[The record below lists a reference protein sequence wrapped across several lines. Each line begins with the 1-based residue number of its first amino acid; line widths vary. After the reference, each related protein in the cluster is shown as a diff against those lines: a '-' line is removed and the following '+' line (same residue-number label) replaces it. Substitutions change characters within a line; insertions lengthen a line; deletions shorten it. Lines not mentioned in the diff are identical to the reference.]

1 LADFSAEMD
10 VAIIGAGVVGCAM
23 ARRFALEG
31 ARVCVLEAAPDILSG
46 ASKANSAILHT
57 GFDAPPGSLELSCMQ
72 DAYDEYMEIRE
83 AMNLPVLETGAM
95 VAAWTEDEEAR
106 LPDLLAQAQGN
117 GVTDTRIISRDEAL
131 AREPALA
138 GHVRGA
144 LLVPREHVID
154 PWSAPLAYATQA
166 KALGAE
172 FRFNAPLTGARRDGD
187 TWQLETGAGSLMAK
201 TVVNCA
207 GLYGD
212 KVEEIL
218 TGTPSFEIR
227 PRKGQFVV
235 FDKAASQHLRTIL
248 LPVPNERTKGVVLTR
263 TAFGNL
269 LVGPT
274 AEEQEARDR
283 PDVTTPEL
291 EMLISKAVELVPA
304 LQNMPVTAV
313 YAGLRPASE
322 RKEYRVH
329 ADADLGYYCAGG
341 IRSTGLTAALGIAR
355 HVFALWSES
364 HSLAWSK
371 PNDTMAPSMPNLA
384 EHLPRDYQIPG
395 HDGIVCHC
403 EMVTAREIRAAFDSQ
418 LPPGDF
424 GGLRRRTRCAMG
436 RCQGFNCLGRIAS
449 LAEGKLR
456 APILPEDAS

>member
-1 LADFSAEMD
+1 
-10 VAIIGAGVVGCAM
+10 M

-131 AREPALA
+131 SREPALA
-138 GHVRGA
+138 DHVRGA

-371 PNDTMAPSMPNLA
+371 PNDSMAPSMPNLA

>member
-1 LADFSAEMD
+1 MD

-304 LQNMPVTAV
+304 LQDMPVTAV

-371 PNDTMAPSMPNLA
+371 PNDTLAPSMPNLA

>member
-1 LADFSAEMD
+1 MD

-304 LQNMPVTAV
+304 LQDMPVTAV

-371 PNDTMAPSMPNLA
+371 PNDSMAPSMPNLA

-456 APILPEDAS
+456 TPILPEDAS

>member
-1 LADFSAEMD
+1 MD

-304 LQNMPVTAV
+304 LQDMPVTAV

>member
-1 LADFSAEMD
+1 MADFSAEMD

-131 AREPALA
+131 ARETALA

-304 LQNMPVTAV
+304 LQDMPVTAV

-371 PNDTMAPSMPNLA
+371 PNDTMPPSMPNLA

>member
-1 LADFSAEMD
+1 MD

-131 AREPALA
+131 TREPALA

-304 LQNMPVTAV
+304 LQDMPVTAV

>member
-1 LADFSAEMD
+1 MD

-106 LPDLLAQAQGN
+106 LPELLAQAQGN

-304 LQNMPVTAV
+304 LHDMPVTAV

-371 PNDTMAPSMPNLA
+371 PNDTLAPSMPNLA

>member
-1 LADFSAEMD
+1 MD

-304 LQNMPVTAV
+304 LQDMPVTAV

-371 PNDTMAPSMPNLA
+371 PNDTMPPSMPNLA

-436 RCQGFNCLGRIAS
+436 RCQGFNCLWRIAS

>member
-1 LADFSAEMD
+1 
-10 VAIIGAGVVGCAM
+10 M

>member
-1 LADFSAEMD
+1 MD

-57 GFDAPPGSLELSCMQ
+57 GFDAPPDSLELSCMQ
-72 DAYDEYMEIRE
+72 AAYDEYMEIRQS
-83 AMNLPVLETGAM
+83 MNLPVLETGAM

-117 GVTDTRIISRDEAL
+117 GVTDTRILSRDEVL

-138 GHVRGA
+138 SHVRGA

-166 KALGAE
+166 KALGAD

-187 TWQLETGAGSLMAK
+187 TWQLETGAGPLMAK

-218 TGTPSFEIR
+218 TGAPSFEIR

-235 FDKAASQHLRTIL
+235 FDKAASEHLRTIL
-248 LPVPNERTKGVVLTR
+248 LPVPNDRTKGVVLTR

-291 EMLISKAVELVPA
+291 EMLIAKAVELVPSLEA
-304 LQNMPVTAV
+304 MPVTAV

-329 ADADLGYYCAGG
+329 ADAELGYYCAGG

-364 HSLAWSK
+364 NSLAWSK
-371 PNDTMAPSMPNLA
+371 PNDVMAPWMPNLA

-403 EMVTAREIRAAFDSQ
+403 EMVTAREIRAAFDSR

-449 LAEGKLR
+449 LAEGKLS
-456 APILPEDAS
+456 APILPEDAA